1 MIHVF
6 VRPLWLGI
14 GLQSSLLYMIFR
26 FVGFCYCDVVF
37 GILRRNLLVPI
48 FLIVCFHICKKLLEF
63 TPPDSS
69 SFSIVFLV
77 LVWISFSIAFLV
89 SILVS
94 ILFSGCFYFL
104 WGSVVTSL
112 GIAPYIPF
120 GVVFFLLVFYIIIGY
135 FLLLLI
141 VNFCLFPW
149 MFFFF
154 EFCVCSQD

>member
-104 WGSVVTSL
+104 WGSVVSYKPRYSCL
-112 GIAPYIPF
+112 YSIWSCFFPSCFLYHWLF
-120 GVVFFLLVFYIIIGY
+120 FVVAY
-135 FLLLLI
+135 
-141 VNFCLFPW
+141 C
-149 MFFFF
+149 
-154 EFCVCSQD
+154 